1 MCATARC
8 PTPFKKSF
16 IAIQNHSKTIQKL
29 SKAHEQAHGTLQ
41 THAHGQAHQ
50 HAASKSSTS
59 TRTATLLFTLQS
71 LDTVHWQ
78 AGKDGSTT
86 TFRRQEGWI
95 GRMVVHTLQT
105 ALGAWWG
112 QETCTINLH
121 MNTQLAQSM
130 FRVFQDT
137 EALLPMSPAH
147 LSEHARGQYRKAR
160 YNAELYVGGAM
171 ANTFHMRTG
180 GQQARN

>member
-71 LDTVHWQ
+71 LDTVHCQ

-130 FRVFQDT
+130 CRAFRIRRHSCQCHPHTYRNTHAGNTVRRDT
-137 EALLPMSPAH
+137 TRNYMLEVPWPTHSP
-147 LSEHARGQYRKAR
+147 
-160 YNAELYVGGAM
+160 
-171 ANTFHMRTG
+171 
-180 GQQARN
+180 

>member
-8 PTPFKKSF
+8 PAPFKKSS
-16 IAIQNHSKTIQKL
+16 IAIQNRSKTIQKL

-86 TFRRQEGWI
+86 TFRRPEGWI
-95 GRMVVHTLQT
+95 GRMVVDISRRRLD
-105 ALGAWWG
+105 ARSSSNGYAG
-112 QETCTINLH
+112 YMDKH
-121 MNTQLAQSM
+121 MNTHIAQSM
-130 FRVFQDT
+130 CRASRLGDVT
-137 EALLPMSPAH
+137 AP
-147 LSEHARGQYRKAR
+147 
-160 YNAELYVGGAM
+160 
-171 ANTFHMRTG
+171 
-180 GQQARN
+180 